1 MRDEKQGRSATRREF
16 LRGAAMAGGA
26 GAVLVSA
33 PATVLAQ
40 GDEVDPDEPSATGYR
55 LTAHILEYYK
65 TAAS

>member
-1 MRDEKQGRSATRREF
+1 
-16 LRGAAMAGGA
+16 MAGGA